1 MQILQF
7 GDGYKIMIWV
17 TNIIAIFTIFYILY
31 LFYYHFPSN
40 NDGKTLVTKKNITTY
55 IINMDKNKD
64 RMNQVIENYK
74 KSDIR
79 EIPYKRF
86 PAVIGKNVDIHEW
99 LTKDAIVELKQ
110 VENKKYRNY
119 HYQLTRGAIGCFLSH
134 YSLAKQLLSDHRNDY
149 YFNLEDDI
157 IIEPNGFKR
166 LQEALINV
174 PPDWDFILFGYNRL
188 LYSEIVNDNFYKVS
202 GFWGTH
208 GMLMNKKGAKALVDE
223 VDQHKIDGQIDA
235 YMSRM
240 SQQGKIVLYSYRNP
254 IFTTYNNLLSDI
266 QMPIK
271 PKKNIDPFD
280 YHGYKV

>member
-1 MQILQF
+1 MQLDI
-7 GDGYKIMIWV
+7 YEKIKWI
-17 TNIIAIFTIFYILY
+17 TYIIALLTVFYVVY
-31 LFYYHFPSN
+31 LLYYHFPSN
-40 NDGKTLVTKKNITTY
+40 MDGKTLITKKNITSY

-64 RMNQVIENYK
+64 RMKQVIKNYE
-74 KSDIR
+74 KSDIK
-79 EIPYKRF
+79 EIPYKRY
-86 PAVIGKNVDIHEW
+86 PAVIGKNVDIHQW
-99 LTKDAIVELKQ
+99 LTDEAIVELKQ

-134 YSLAKQLLSDHRNDY
+134 YALAKQLLSDHQNDY

-157 IIEPNGFKR
+157 YIENSGFKQI
-166 LQEALINV
+166 QEALVNV

-188 LYSEIVNDNFYKVS
+188 LYSEIVNDNFARVT

-223 VDQHKIDGQIDA
+223 VDQNKIDGQIDA

-240 SQQGKIVLYSYRNP
+240 AQQGKLVIYAYRHP
-254 IFTTYNNLLSDI
+254 IFNTYIDLVSDI

-271 PKKNIDPFD
+271 PKKDIDPFNFR
-280 YHGYKV
+280 GYTV